1 MRTLAVGDIHGCA
14 IAFEKLLDVI
24 NLRPEDKLIVLGDYV
39 DKGPN
44 SKEVLDKLIN
54 LYQNHQLI
62 PLKGNHELMMLDASQ
77 GRQHKDFWLAV
88 GGKATLNSYAQVS
101 DNNLLDNIPE
111 HHWNFVKN
119 HCLHWYETEE
129 HIFVHANVDP
139 DLPLAKQSN
148 HDLFWQKIYP
158 RQPHYSGKTVICG
171 HTSQKDG
178 CPVNMGHQICIDT
191 WACGK
196 GWLTCLE
203 VETGKIWQTN
213 QKSELKI
220 GDIGDFSHSNF

>member
-1 MRTLAVGDIHGCA
+1 M
-14 IAFEKLLDVI
+14 
-24 NLRPEDKLIVLGDYV
+24 
-39 DKGPN
+39 
-44 SKEVLDKLIN
+44 
-54 LYQNHQLI
+54 
-62 PLKGNHELMMLDASQ
+62 
-77 GRQHKDFWLAV
+77 
-88 GGKATLNSYAQVS
+88 GGEATLNSYPQVN
-101 DNNLLDNIPE
+101 DHNLLNIPE
-111 HHWNFVKN
+111 HHWDFVEH
-119 HCLHWYETEE
+119 HCLQWYETDH

-191 WACGK
+191 WACGE
-196 GWLTCLE
+196 GWLTCLD

-213 QKSELKI
+213 QKSEVKI
-220 GDIGDFSHSNF
+220 DDISNFS